1 MLRAEELAFLRDFL
15 ARKTSVN
22 ELKSDIKTLETKLN
36 LRTRQACDALT
47 EDEGKMI
54 VVNQKWLASLRSSI
68 HENVERVMHAFAQQL
83 NTLADRYAAPLPEIE
98 QKVAGLKERVTAHL
112 QKMGLTREGGSHE

>member
-1 MLRAEELAFLRDFL
+1 
-15 ARKTSVN
+15 
-22 ELKSDIKTLETKLN
+22 
-36 LRTRQACDALT
+36 
-47 EDEGKMI
+47 MI
-54 VVNQKWLASLRSSI
+54 VVEKKWLNSLRSSI

-83 NTLADRYAAPLPEIE
+83 KTLADRYATPLPEIE